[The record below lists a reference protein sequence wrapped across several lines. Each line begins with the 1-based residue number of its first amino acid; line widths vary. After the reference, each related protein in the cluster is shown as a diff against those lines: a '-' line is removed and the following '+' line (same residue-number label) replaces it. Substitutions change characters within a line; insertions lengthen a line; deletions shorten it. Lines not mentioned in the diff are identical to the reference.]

1 MNQDTNHFK
10 LGLFVL
16 AGIVTALLAGTW
28 LVSSSI
34 REETFTAYSFFDEPV
49 TGLDV
54 GSPVRYRGMTIG
66 SVAGI
71 RTAEDHR
78 FIRVR
83 SEIAVKKLVE
93 IGLREAGELAERG
106 PEIPP
111 DLRARIERNFVT
123 GIAFIQTDFYEDPL
137 GDDRTYPFQVPENT
151 VHAVPSATQTFEEG
165 LADTLRRLPPLV
177 KQLDGFIT
185 TAQTKLDELDVQG
198 GSDDARSAIQ
208 RIDRILADVEGDG
221 FGKSV
226 AGLVDEMRTAVDTVN
241 RFFGDLANRD
251 GELYGLVG
259 SVRRVADR
267 FDTTLEEMDLPG
279 TSRSMRDLTGSWA
292 AVADDARP
300 MLPELRRTVGSLQR
314 LVDLLERD
322 PGALLHGRARPEDPR
337 RR

>member
-93 IGLREAGELAERG
+93 WKAGAGCVAEL
-106 PEIPP
+106 
-111 DLRARIERNFVT
+111 
-123 GIAFIQTDFYEDPL
+123 
-137 GDDRTYPFQVPENT
+137 
-151 VHAVPSATQTFEEG
+151 
-165 LADTLRRLPPLV
+165 
-177 KQLDGFIT
+177 
-185 TAQTKLDELDVQG
+185 
-198 GSDDARSAIQ
+198 
-208 RIDRILADVEGDG
+208 
-221 FGKSV
+221 
-226 AGLVDEMRTAVDTVN
+226 
-241 RFFGDLANRD
+241 
-251 GELYGLVG
+251 
-259 SVRRVADR
+259 
-267 FDTTLEEMDLPG
+267 
-279 TSRSMRDLTGSWA
+279 W
-292 AVADDARP
+292 
-300 MLPELRRTVGSLQR
+300 
-314 LVDLLERD
+314 
-322 PGALLHGRARPEDPR
+322 
-337 RR
+337 